1 MPSPKD
7 GKTGTPVS
15 PTEPTAALEADK
27 TDPGLMEKIKAEQKQ
42 TQTGKYGSTSLQPHR
57 RPSTDSTDKEEVK
70 KHWIEIELL
79 DDKKKPVAG
88 ERYRIVLAD
97 GTTAAEGTLDEKG
110 FARVDGIDPGSCTV
124 TFPKRHKA
132 CWDQK

>member
-7 GKTGTPVS
+7 GKIGTPVS
-15 PTEPTAALEADK
+15 PAEPTAALEADK
-27 TDPGLMEKIKAEQKQ
+27 SDPGLMEKMKAEQKQ
-42 TQTGKYGSTSLQPHR
+42 TQTGKYGSRSLQPYKRPR
-57 RPSTDSTDKEEVK
+57 RDSADKEVK

-79 DDKKKPVAG
+79 DHKDKPVAG
-88 ERYRIVLAD
+88 EPYRIVLAD

-124 TFPKRHKA
+124 TF
-132 CWDQK
+132 